1 MLDTKQIL
9 QENLKALLDTRPET
23 SRLNLS
29 REMKVGDGTLG
40 SIQYGTG
47 NPTLQVLET
56 IARFFELETWQLLS
70 PGLGQFSATADRRID
85 NSNRGHW
92 PFSRVNLSDLN
103 ALPRED
109 KDEIEH
115 QMIYKVNRL
124 KGGRGRKKKSN
135 SCYAKK

>member
-40 SIQYGTG
+40 SIQYGKG

-56 IARFFELETWQLLS
+56 IAQFFELETWQLLC
-70 PGLGQFSATADRRID
+70 PDLGQSSASARAKVC
-85 NSNRGHW
+85 SESFGPW
-92 PFSRVNLSDLN
+92 PFGRVKPADFS

-109 KDEIEH
+109 RDEIEH
-115 QMIYKVNRL
+115 QIGYKVKRL
-124 KGGRGRKKKSN
+124 KENRIRKKKP
-135 SCYAKK
+135 

>member
-29 REMKVGDGTLG
+29 REMMVGDGTLG
-40 SIQYGTG
+40 SIQYGKG

-56 IARFFELETWQLLS
+56 IAQFFELETWQLLS
-70 PGLGQFSATADRRID
+70 PGLGHFSATTDRRVSS
-85 NSNRGHW
+85 NNRGNW
-92 PFSRVNLSDLN
+92 PFSRVKLSELN
-103 ALPRED
+103 SLPAED

-115 QMIYKVNRL
+115 QMIYKVNRF
-124 KGGRGRKKKSN
+124 KDGRVRKKKI
-135 SCYAKK
+135 